1 MKPKKKTQEPQSD
14 MFKPRLEDIVNP
26 VHPLVRLT
34 AVIDW
39 DRLDA
44 ELGQHFATVGASA
57 LPTRL
62 MAGLMYLQHLHSL
75 SDEAVLG
82 QWLESPYYQYFCG
95 ETFFQH
101 RLPCHPTSLVKW
113 RQRLG
118 EEGCEWL
125 LTETINAG
133 LKLKVMKP
141 SSLKR
146 VVVDTTV
153 QEKNI
158 TFPTDAKLYH
168 KARQQLVGVAHE
180 LSITLRQTYDKACDE
195 LMPRIGRY
203 GHAKQYKRMKKA
215 IKKVKGFL
223 GRVVRDLER
232 QVKAQGLVLSDKQ
245 QACLR
250 QANQLLVQSRNSKNK
265 LYSLH
270 EPSVDCI
277 SKGKA
282 HKRYEFGVKAS
293 IAVTAKESFIV
304 GARSYP
310 GNPYDGHTLADQLQQ
325 VETLTGQK
333 PAFCFVDRGYKGSG
347 VADVQVLVAGQKRG
361 VPESEKHWMRRRNS
375 VEPVI
380 GHLKSDG
387 KMRRCFLKG
396 ILGDAL
402 NVLLCA
408 CGQNLRKLLRWLH
421 FAPEKYRLLVQ
432 SVLRHVLG
440 GLKNDREH
448 MALSA

>member
-1 MKPKKKTQEPQSD
+1 MKPRKKTCEPQSD
-14 MFKPRLEDIVNP
+14 LFKPRLEDIVNP
-26 VHPLVRLT
+26 VHPLVRLA

-39 DRLDA
+39 DRLDS
-44 ELGQHFATVGASA
+44 ELGKHFSQVGAAA

-62 MAGLMYLQHLHSL
+62 MVGLMYLQHLHNL
-75 SDEAVLG
+75 SDEALLA

-101 RLPCHPTSLVKW
+101 DLPCHPTSLVKW

-133 LKLKVMKP
+133 LKLKVIKP

-158 TFPTDAKLYH
+158 SFPTDAKLYH
-168 KARQQLVGVAHE
+168 KARQRVVGLAHE
-180 LSITLRQTYDKACDE
+180 LNIRLRQTYDKATAE

-203 GHAKQYKRMKKA
+203 GHARQYKRMKKA

-232 QVKAQGLVLSDKQ
+232 QVRSRGMELSDRQ
-245 QACLR
+245 QSCLR
-250 QANQLLVQSRNSKNK
+250 QARQLLAQTRHSKNK

-270 EPSVDCI
+270 EPAVDCI

-293 IAVTAKESFIV
+293 IAVTGVIV
-304 GARSYP
+304 
-310 GNPYDGHTLADQLQQ
+310 
-325 VETLTGQK
+325 K
-333 PAFCFVDRGYKGSG
+333 SG
-347 VADVQVLVAGQKRG
+347 VRHQATL
-361 VPESEKHWMRRRNS
+361 
-375 VEPVI
+375 
-380 GHLKSDG
+380 LSD
-387 KMRRCFLKG
+387 
-396 ILGDAL
+396 
-402 NVLLCA
+402 
-408 CGQNLRKLLRWLH
+408 
-421 FAPEKYRLLVQ
+421 
-432 SVLRHVLG
+432 
-440 GLKNDREH
+440 
-448 MALSA
+448 